1 MSKRDPKE
9 FDFKEITHAAVFTLK
24 HGSTFAIARTPDGVY
39 LSARSDNSENRIAF
53 SNEAA
58 DILISA
64 LLSSRADRFT
74 PLPHVE
80 LFPYEHP
87 DNKTNS

>member
-1 MSKRDPKE
+1 MSKRNPKE
-9 FDFKEITHAAVFTLK
+9 FDPKEITHAAVFTLK
-24 HGSTFAIARTPDGVY
+24 HGSKFAIARTPDGVF
-39 LSARSDNSENRIAF
+39 LSARSGNSENKIAF

-64 LLSSRADRFT
+64 LLSSRADRFA

-80 LFPYEHP
+80 LFPYGHP
-87 DNKTNS
+87 DNQQKS

>member
-9 FDFKEITHAAVFTLK
+9 FDPTEITHAAVFTLK
-24 HGSTFAIARTPDGVY
+24 HGSKFAIARTPDGVF
-39 LSARSDNSENRIAF
+39 LSARSDTSENRIAF

-64 LLSSRADRFT
+64 LLSSRADRFA

-87 DNKTNS
+87 NSKPNS

>member
-1 MSKRDPKE
+1 MSKRSPHE
-9 FDFKEITHAAVFTLK
+9 FNFKEITHAAVFTLK
-24 HGSTFAIARTPDGVY
+24 HGSKFAIARTPDGVF

-53 SNEAA
+53 STEAA

-64 LLSSRADRFT
+64 LLSSRADRFA

-80 LFPYEHP
+80 LFPYGHP
-87 DNKTNS
+87 ENQENT

>member
-9 FDFKEITHAAVFTLK
+9 FDPKEITHAAVFTLR
-24 HGSTFAIARTPDGVY
+24 HGSKFAIARTPDGVF
-39 LSARSDNSENRIAF
+39 LSAKSDNHENRIAF
-53 SNEAA
+53 STEAA

-64 LLSSRADRFT
+64 LLSSRADRFA

-80 LFPYEHP
+80 LFPYGHP
-87 DNKTNS
+87 ENNPTA

>member
-9 FDFKEITHAAVFTLK
+9 FDPAEITHAAVFTLR
-24 HGSTFAIARTPDGVY
+24 HGSKFAIARTPDGVF
-39 LSARSDNSENRIAF
+39 LAATSDTSENRIAF

-64 LLSSRADRFT
+64 LLSSRADRFA

-87 DNKTNS
+87 DNQENT